1 MSWLWRRM
9 KRIRMILMIAGILKG
24 DECLLRNT
32 SGNVKIANLLKT
44 IPEIIFKVFVFRRL
58 VIFTSPTFYSL
69 STSVALFNKILN

>member
-1 MSWLWRRM
+1 M

-44 IPEIIFKVFVFRRL
+44 IPEII
-58 VIFTSPTFYSL
+58 
-69 STSVALFNKILN
+69 LNEFAIEGMKTIMVLIKDFIK

>member
-32 SGNVKIANLLKT
+32 SGNVKIANFYLKKSLNLMK
-44 IPEIIFKVFVFRRL
+44 IIL
-58 VIFTSPTFYSL
+58 V
-69 STSVALFNKILN
+69 LFSEG